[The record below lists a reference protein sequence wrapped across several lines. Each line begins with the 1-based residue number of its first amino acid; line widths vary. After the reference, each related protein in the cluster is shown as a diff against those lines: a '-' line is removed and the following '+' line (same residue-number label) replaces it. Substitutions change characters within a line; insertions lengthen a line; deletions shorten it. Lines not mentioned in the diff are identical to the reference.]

1 MRRRLPTGAHHELNS
16 AGLAPWPIPAVVD
29 LREVQRNPGARC
41 CRECGRRLLLLLLQS
56 NTWVSRRVEHV
67 SFRDDRSVVRR
78 VTAEFYVPEQ
88 APIFRGDDGQDYS
101 LVPLSVMR
109 RKTLV
114 NFQIRDDEDRPVA
127 MPSLRQ
133 NQAITE
139 SLLLACADA
148 TKAGHSSQSP
158 ESRQQIEDFVHRV
171 VSGTQ
176 RELFDAYD
184 SLEHGREPEPVR
196 KLAAQPGFKAILD
209 RMADGFVLWVM
220 TPSGGHRRRVLTFS
234 CDEPLY
240 LHYREPGQRDQR
252 SLRK

>member
-1 MRRRLPTGAHHELNS
+1 MREANDPPRDTQDIADLSQSTNWRSLFYGFILFEELHPGDEMRQRPPTGSHHEWNC

-29 LREVQRNPGARC
+29 LQEVKRDPGARC
-41 CRECGRRLLLLLLQS
+41 CQECGRRLLLLLLQS

-148 TKAGHSSQSP
+148 TTAGRSSQSP

-176 RELFDAYD
+176 QELVDAY
-184 SLEHGREPEPVR
+184 L
-196 KLAAQPGFKAILD
+196 
-209 RMADGFVLWVM
+209 
-220 TPSGGHRRRVLTFS
+220 
-234 CDEPLY
+234 
-240 LHYREPGQRDQR
+240 
-252 SLRK
+252 SLR